1 MNKSLSTGLKM
12 RAGCLLGLLLLSGQ
26 ALGQTFDFTINS
38 QQSGLAASLNFSA
51 TLPGSLIGNWDAVEN
66 PTGTRTKPGLFGT
79 FGETENVAAAINI
92 VAGIT
97 GEELDTEVAG
107 TFQLEL
113 VDNGDGTYGVIV
125 RNYASNL
132 ISNGDL
138 VVPVTANVTLPSFR
152 TRNPSSTYIAATLPI
167 PLGDATFSVLSITQ
181 DGEAAGTATPTVPG
195 EFTLAVPMLVRY
207 ETVADIF
214 GNPINTTTEPT
225 PYLLT
230 GTLTVSGST
239 ASITSSQPLEIT
251 QSESPDTELPPLP
264 FPLPTILPP
273 GSTAN
278 VILNLT
284 LSQITAGVLGTQTLV
299 AGGTQAETLCVGDFN
314 QDGGIDGSDVDAFFA
329 AWSAGDASAD
339 VNQDGG
345 IDGSD
350 VDTFFIAWESG
361 SC

>member
-1 MNKSLSTGLKM
+1 MKKSISTGLM
-12 RAGCLLGLLLLSGQ
+12 IRAGCVLGLLMLSGH
-26 ALGQTFDFTINS
+26 AMGQTFDFAINP
-38 QQSGLAASLNFSA
+38 QQSGLSASLNFSA

-66 PTGTRTKPGLFGT
+66 STGTRTKPGIFGT
-79 FGETENVAAAINI
+79 FGATENVAAPINI
-92 VAGIT
+92 LAGIT
-97 GEELDTEVAG
+97 NRPLDTDISG

-113 VDNGDGTYGVIV
+113 IDNGDGTYGVIV

-132 ISNGDL
+132 ISDGAL
-138 VVPVTANVTLPSFR
+138 VVPVTANVSIPSFR

-167 PLGDATFSVLSITQ
+167 PLGDATFTVLSVTQ
-181 DGEAAGTATPTVPG
+181 DGQAAGIATPTVPG

-207 ETVADIF
+207 ETVADVF
-214 GNPINTTTEPT
+214 GNPINTITEPA
-225 PYLLT
+225 PFVLG
-230 GTLTVSGST
+230 GTLTVTGST
-239 ASITSSQPLEIT
+239 ATISSTLPLEIS
-251 QSESPDTELPPLP
+251 QSESPETALPPQP

-273 GSTAN
+273 GLTAN

-284 LSQITAGVLGTQTLV
+284 LSQITAGVLGTQSLV
-299 AGGTQAETLCVGDFN
+299 AGGTQVETLCVGDFN

-329 AWSAGDASAD
+329 AWSAGDASSD

-350 VDTFFIAWESG
+350 VDTFFIAWEAG